1 MEQVGNAS
9 SSSLP
14 SQKVTSSQRTESW
27 KKSSLDYY
35 LNFRY
40 TNGSNLRSDR
50 SRKIINYD
58 LYNGII
64 NKSDVEAI
72 CNPLGY
78 TGNTWADK
86 FMHYDKISEPIRLL
100 LGEEFNRPDNSLVV
114 SEAPDDINRKQKGL
128 KDKIIGLLQQQ
139 LMAEIDP
146 STVDPNNPPPTPQEV
161 IKAEKYSPSD
171 LIESKAN
178 RLLKILK
185 KKTNSRWL
193 FNQGF
198 KDAMIASEEIYWTGI
213 LNGEPVLRKVNP
225 INFTCILDDDNQFID
240 EAVACIEERML
251 TIPSIIDEYGDQL
264 TKPNLD
270 KLEQYSRGTFGSFNT
285 AGGFEPTMQVVGGQM
300 VINGATPTSS
310 FNGNNTNNYSVRVA
324 RVEWISLKRIGYLKY
339 TDERGELQEEIVDD
353 TFGSQMADF
362 KSIYADAEI
371 EWDWITEAWEGVKIG
386 TDIYLD
392 IRPKPNQRRR
402 MDNPY
407 YCKTGYTG
415 YVYEA
420 TNSRAV
426 SLVDRLKPYQYLYDI
441 IAFRLELA
449 FASDQGKV
457 FLMDLAQV
465 PRSEGIDLD
474 QWMYYLKEM
483 KIGFINSFEE
493 GKKGQAG
500 KVSGFNQFQA
510 IDLSLSNSIQQY
522 INYLQ
527 YIEQQIYTVSGITP
541 QRLGSITSNELVG
554 NTERSVNQSSLITE
568 YLFTAHNEVIRRV
581 YTALIE
587 VAKVAYKNG
596 KVQQYVSDDMGI
608 ELLNLEEF
616 EFENSEFSVF
626 ITNNNKDKQILQ
638 KLEQLQGEAI
648 KAGKADLS
656 TIIDTILNDSPK
668 DIVATL
674 RRTEEAFYERQQ
686 AQQEQTSKDNQANIE
701 SQQKI
706 HAELLEEKAK
716 DRELKQYETDQN
728 NQTKIQ
734 VAEIAVFSRQEDL
747 DANDNGIPDP
757 LEVGAQALEQQA
769 LNSKHFIE
777 QSKLE
782 HDKTKHDKEMTH
794 KAKELQVKQDIENKK
809 IKAIEI
815 QNKNQIE
822 LANKKAKLDK
832 EMMDKKMAIE
842 KMKIKAKPKPVTKRK

>member
-1 MEQVGNAS
+1 MEQIGNAS

-14 SQKVTSSQRTESW
+14 SQKVTSGQRTESW

-78 TGNTWADK
+78 SGNTWADK

-100 LGEEFNRPDNSLVV
+100 LGEESTRPDNTLVV
-114 SEAPDDINRKQKGL
+114 SESPDDINRKQKGL
-128 KDKIIGLLQQQ
+128 KEKIIGLLQQQ

-146 STVDPNNPPPTPQEV
+146 STVDPNNPPPTPEQV
-161 IKAEKYSPSD
+161 LKAEKYSPSD
-171 LIESKAN
+171 LIESKVN

-185 KKTNSRWL
+185 KKLNTRWI

-198 KDAMIASEEIYWTGI
+198 KDALISSEELYWTGE
-213 LNGEPVLRKVNP
+213 LNGEPALRKVNP
-225 INFTCILDDDNQFID
+225 INFTCILDDDTQFVD

-324 RVEWISLKRIGYLKY
+324 RVEWISMKKIGYLTY
-339 TDERGELQEEIVDD
+339 TDEQGQPQEDMVDD
-353 TFGSQMADF
+353 TFGSSLKDF
-362 KSIYADAEI
+362 QIQYPDAQL
-371 EWDWITEAWEGVKIG
+371 EWDWINEAWEGVKIG

-457 FLMDLAQV
+457 FLMDLAQI
-465 PRSEGIDLD
+465 PRSEGIDID

-500 KVSGFNQFQA
+500 KTSSFNQFQA
-510 IDLSLSNSIQQY
+510 IDLSLSQSIQQY

-541 QRLGSITSNELVG
+541 QRLGSVHNSELVG
-554 NTERSVNQSSLITE
+554 NVERAVNQSSLITE

-581 YTALIE
+581 YTALVE
-587 VAKVAYKNG
+587 VAKIAYRGG
-596 KVQQYVSDDMGI
+596 KVQQYVADDMGI
-608 ELLNLEEF
+608 ELLQLEEF

-626 ITNNNKDKQILQ
+626 ITNNNKDKEIKQ
-638 KLEQLQGEAI
+638 KLDQAFDTAM
-648 KAGKADLS
+648 KTGKADLS
-656 TIIDTILNDSPK
+656 TMIDVILNDSPK

-674 RRTEEAFYERQQ
+674 RTKEEQFYK
-686 AQQEQTSKDNQANIE
+686 QEQDKADQANK
-701 SQQKI
+701 QNQDNLAMQKQM
-706 HAELLEEKAK
+706 HDELLVEKQK
-716 DRELKQYETDQN
+716 DRDLAQYTVDENNRTKVETTEMTAFALDQAPIENISNTADIALKQSE
-728 NQTKIQ
+728 
-734 VAEIAVFSRQEDL
+734 
-747 DANDNGIPDP
+747 
-757 LEVGAQALEQQA
+757 
-769 LNSKHFIE
+769 LNSKHFVE
-777 QSKLE
+777 QQKLA
-782 HDKTKHDKEMTH
+782 HDKTKHDREITH
-794 KAKELQVKQDIENKK
+794 KESELRAKQEIENKK
-809 IKAIEI
+809 IEAIKVQNASQERI
-815 QNKNQIE
+815 ANNSNKIKEKEMQNKIAVE
-822 LANKKAKLDK
+822 KL
-832 EMMDKKMAIE
+832 
-842 KMKIKAKPKPVTKRK
+842 KIKAKPKPSAKKK